1 MNLRHDIK
9 RILRE
14 ETNKDLTP
22 VMEML
27 LEGFVNDHKDILCK
41 VEVKHPDKRTKLPH
55 QEYTYKNYRATF
67 YLIGGYG
74 SSNWPTTQSV
84 LRKYDDLMNEAWEL
98 IHNYTGQALEMF
110 SKHVKSCGDVIQEN
124 KENSIPNM
132 IKTLGVSDAIK
143 YFGNYY
149 TIEPY
154 LKVIDK
160 VNFIKEKVAE
170 LCEFHGGGFG
180 LVEIFEEPIHYGEDE
195 NELRQI
201 EYLRKNGV
209 TVDVYDADMDGHMG
223 VFNVMYES
231 LPVEIIEELVEI
243 LLNH

>member
-14 ETNKDLTP
+14 ETNKDLTL
-22 VMEML
+22 VIEML

-55 QEYTYKNYRATF
+55 SDNVYENYRATF
-67 YLIGGYG
+67 YLIAHKGGY
-74 SSNWPTTQSV
+74 STTRAQLMDNV
-84 LRKYDDLMNEAWEL
+84 MNEVWDL
-98 IHNYTGQALEMF
+98 VYNYTGQKLDMF
-110 SKHVKSCGDVIQEN
+110 TKHVKSCDDII
-124 KENSIPNM
+124 KESKDNSISDM

-154 LKVIDK
+154 LKVVDK
-160 VNFIKEKVAE
+160 VNFIKEKVRE
-170 LCEFHGGGFG
+170 LSDDGSGVG
-180 LVEIFEEPIHYGEDE
+180 LHEINEEPLHYSDEDGEEHQIEWLGLTSVDISVYEDE
-195 NELRQI
+195 YSGHLRD
-201 EYLRKNGV
+201 YYSK
-209 TVDVYDADMDGHMG
+209 
-223 VFNVMYES
+223 YES
-231 LPVEIIEELVEI
+231 LPVQIIEELVEI

>member
-14 ETNKDLTP
+14 ETTKDYTSLIETILTN
-22 VMEML
+22 L
-27 LEGFVNDHKDILCK
+27 FVADHKDEVCRVK
-41 VEVKHPDKRTKLPH
+41 VVHPREQMQLHRPEQYSVIFYFKGFEFKFLPKSDLK
-55 QEYTYKNYRATF
+55 EE
-67 YLIGGYG
+67 
-74 SSNWPTTQSV
+74 
-84 LRKYDDLMNEAWEL
+84 LMNEAWDL
-98 IHNYTGQALEMF
+98 IYNYTGQRISMF
-110 SKHVKSCGDVIQEN
+110 SKYVKSCGDIIQEN
-124 KENSIPNM
+124 KENSIPKM
-132 IKTLGVSDAIK
+132 IKTLGITDAIK

-154 LKVIDK
+154 LKVVDK
-160 VNFIKEKVAE
+160 VNFIKEKVGE

-223 VFNVMYES
+223 DFNVMYES
-231 LPVEIIEELVEI
+231 LPVEIIEQLVEI